1 MKQGQQVI
9 GNRVRTRV
17 VKNKVAPPFRTAE
30 FDMLFTGRRMGISRE
45 GDILDLGA
53 EMSVLKKM
61 GAFYSFGELR
71 LGQGRE
77 NARTFLIDNPEL
89 TQEIEGLI
97 RTAAAAAAV
106 SPTSNGAKPAP
117 VEAEEEGLED
127 GEEEA

>member
-1 MKQGQQVI
+1 
-9 GNRVRTRV
+9 
-17 VKNKVAPPFRTAE
+17 
-30 FDMLFTGRRMGISRE
+30 MLFTGRRMGISRE

-97 RTAAAAAAV
+97 RTAAAAAAGE
-106 SPTSNGAKPAP
+106 PDLERRQAGAGGGRRRGPRGRGRGS
-117 VEAEEEGLED
+117 VGLEAAAATAAVD
-127 GEEEA
+127 GDDQRDRAAEAAAAR